1 MHFHLIWI
9 KEKNWEQ
16 YELNLLINWWDD
28 GFIRKFLANRWVVVV
43 SLTEFKEDVKGFWN
57 IVVSVNFENKEIWI
71 LSPWESLEDKAYFFL
86 SLWLSIN
93 SINFVDKPVSASESQ
108 EIIKSNLA
116 KIIEE
121 DALIKKQQE
130 EKEIQ
135 EKKKYSES
143 AIDDSLKI
151 INLEIDR
158 INQIIKAWTGI
169 ISGTDIKKMEDL
181 CNEMKKIRL
190 WTNFNKMASLIL
202 DAHEITKK
210 AENELLSQDKSK
222 IFLIDKN
229 SITTNADFISELSSF
244 NRITEKVVVQPNGLT
259 TDESMRN
266 TLWINSVFLRMF
278 LKDLFYTFEQSSVD
292 ELFGI
297 VMSFVEYI
305 TLIVIVI
312 FSFLW
317 LIGYVILWIENY
329 SLHLLPAL
337 WWLWLLVYLFNSL
350 NFKGAILKFIGFI
363 ILAAIYWYGLILLKG
378 TFAL

>member
-317 LIGYVILWIENY
+317 LIGYVILWIENF

-350 NFKGAILKFIGFI
+350 NFKGAILKFIGFV

>member
-1 MHFHLIWI
+1 MYFHLIWI

-16 YELNLLINWWDD
+16 YELNLLINWWDEN
-28 GFIRKFLANRWVVVV
+28 FIRKFLANRWVVVV
-43 SLTEFKEDVKGFWN
+43 SIIEFKEDPKSFWN
-57 IVVSVNFENKEIWI
+57 ISVSATFENTEIWI
-71 LSPWESLEDKAYFFL
+71 LTSGESLEDKSYFFIT
-86 SLWLSIN
+86 LWLSIN
-93 SINFVDKPVSASESQ
+93 YINFTDNPISDWEMQ
-108 EIIKSNLA
+108 DLIKSTLA

-121 DALIKKQQE
+121 DAEIKRQQE
-130 EKEIQ
+130 EKEIK
-135 EKKKYSES
+135 EKQKYSES

-151 INLEIDR
+151 INTEIDH
-158 INQIIKAWTGI
+158 IDQIIKSWTGI
-169 ISGTDIKKMEDL
+169 LSWTDIKKMEDL

-244 NRITEKVVVQPNGLT
+244 RRISEKVIVQPNGLT
-259 TDESMRN
+259 TDESLRN
-266 TLWINSVFLRMF
+266 MLWIKSVFLRML
-278 LKDLFYTFEQSSVD
+278 LKDLFYNFEQSSID

-297 VMSFVEYI
+297 VMDFIEYI
-305 TLIVIVI
+305 TLIVIFVV
-312 FSFLW
+312 SFLW
-317 LIGYVILWIENY
+317 LIGPILGFESF
-329 SLHLLPAL
+329 SLYLLPAL

-350 NFKGAILKFIGFI
+350 NLKWVITKIVWFIVLAI
-363 ILAAIYWYGLILLKG
+363 IYWYWLILLKG

>member
-9 KEKNWEQ
+9 KEKNKQQ

-28 GFIRKFLANRWVVVV
+28 NFIRKFLAYRWVVVV
-43 SLTEFKEDVKGFWN
+43 SLTEFKDNPKSFWK
-57 IVVSVNFENKEIWI
+57 ISVSATFENTEIWI
-71 LSPWESLEDKAYFFL
+71 LTPGESLEDKAYFFI

-93 SINFVDKPVSASESQ
+93 YINFTDKPIPDWDMQ
-108 EIIKSNLA
+108 ELIKSTLA

-121 DALIKKQQE
+121 DAEIKRQQE
-130 EKEIQ
+130 EKEIR
-135 EKKKYSES
+135 EKQKYSES

-151 INLEIDR
+151 INMEIDH
-158 INQIIKAWTGI
+158 IDQIIKSWTGI
-169 ISGTDIKKMEDL
+169 LPWSDIKKMEDL

-210 AENELLSQDKSK
+210 TENELLSQDKSK

-244 NRITEKVVVQPNGLT
+244 RRISEKVIVQPNGLT

-266 TLWINSVFLRMF
+266 ILWIRSIFLRML
-278 LKDLFYTFEQSSVD
+278 LKDFFYSFEQSSID

-297 VMSFVEYI
+297 VMNFVEYI
-305 TLIVIVI
+305 TLIVITVV
-312 FSFLW
+312 SFLW
-317 LIGYVILWIENY
+317 LIDPILWLGRF
-329 SLHLLPAL
+329 SLYLLPAL

-350 NFKGAILKFIGFI
+350 NFKWVISKTVWFIVLAI
-363 ILAAIYWYGLILLKG
+363 IYWYWLILLKG

>member
-1 MHFHLIWI
+1 MYFHLIWI

-16 YELNLLINWWDD
+16 YELNLLINWWDEN
-28 GFIRKFLANRWVVVV
+28 FIRKFLANRWVVVV
-43 SLTEFKEDVKGFWN
+43 SLTEFKEDPKSFWN
-57 IVVSVNFENKEIWI
+57 ISVSATFENTEIWI
-71 LSPWESLEDKAYFFL
+71 LTSGESLEDKSYFFIT
-86 SLWLSIN
+86 LWLSIN
-93 SINFVDKPVSASESQ
+93 YINFIDNPISDWEMQ
-108 EIIKSNLA
+108 DLIKSTLA

-121 DALIKKQQE
+121 DAEIKRQQE
-130 EKEIQ
+130 EKEIK
-135 EKKKYSES
+135 EKQKYSES

-151 INLEIDR
+151 INTEIDH
-158 INQIIKAWTGI
+158 IDQIIKSWTGI
-169 ISGTDIKKMEDL
+169 LSWTDIKKMEDL

-244 NRITEKVVVQPNGLT
+244 RRISEKVIVQPNGLT
-259 TDESMRN
+259 TDESLRN
-266 TLWINSVFLRMF
+266 MLWIKSVFLRML
-278 LKDLFYTFEQSSVD
+278 LKDLFYNFEQSSID

-297 VMSFVEYI
+297 VMDFIEYI
-305 TLIVIVI
+305 TLIVIFVV
-312 FSFLW
+312 SFLW
-317 LIGYVILWIENY
+317 LIWPILGFESF
-329 SLHLLPAL
+329 SLYLLPAL

-350 NFKGAILKFIGFI
+350 NSKWVISKIVWFIVLAI
-363 ILAAIYWYGLILLKG
+363 IYWYWLILLKG

>member
-244 NRITEKVVVQPNGLT
+244 NIITEKVVVQPNGLT

-305 TLIVIVI
+305 TLIVIAI

-317 LIGYVILWIENY
+317 LIGYVILWIENF

-350 NFKGAILKFIGFI
+350 NFKGAILKFIGFV

>member
-305 TLIVIVI
+305 TLIVIAI

-317 LIGYVILWIENY
+317 LIGYVILWIENF

-350 NFKGAILKFIGFI
+350 NFKGAILKFIGFV

>member
-130 EKEIQ
+130 ERQ
-135 EKKKYSES
+135 
-143 AIDDSLKI
+143 
-151 INLEIDR
+151 
-158 INQIIKAWTGI
+158 
-169 ISGTDIKKMEDL
+169 
-181 CNEMKKIRL
+181 
-190 WTNFNKMASLIL
+190 
-202 DAHEITKK
+202 
-210 AENELLSQDKSK
+210 
-222 IFLIDKN
+222 
-229 SITTNADFISELSSF
+229 
-244 NRITEKVVVQPNGLT
+244 
-259 TDESMRN
+259 
-266 TLWINSVFLRMF
+266 
-278 LKDLFYTFEQSSVD
+278 
-292 ELFGI
+292 
-297 VMSFVEYI
+297 
-305 TLIVIVI
+305 
-312 FSFLW
+312 
-317 LIGYVILWIENY
+317 
-329 SLHLLPAL
+329 
-337 WWLWLLVYLFNSL
+337 
-350 NFKGAILKFIGFI
+350 
-363 ILAAIYWYGLILLKG
+363 
-378 TFAL
+378 

>member
-9 KEKNWEQ
+9 KEKNKQQ

-28 GFIRKFLANRWVVVV
+28 NFIRKFLAYRGVVVV
-43 SLTEFKEDVKGFWN
+43 SLTEFKDNPKSFWN
-57 IVVSVNFENKEIWI
+57 ISVSATFENTEIWI
-71 LSPWESLEDKAYFFL
+71 LTAGESLEDKAYFFI

-93 SINFVDKPVSASESQ
+93 YINFTDKPIPDWDMQ
-108 EIIKSNLA
+108 ELIKSTLA

-121 DALIKKQQE
+121 DAEIRRQQE
-130 EKEIQ
+130 EKEIK
-135 EKKKYSES
+135 EKQKYSES

-151 INLEIDR
+151 INMEIDH
-158 INQIIKAWTGI
+158 IDQIIKSWTGI
-169 ISGTDIKKMEDL
+169 LSWSDIKKMEDL

-210 AENELLSQDKSK
+210 AEHELLSQDKSK

-244 NRITEKVVVQPNGLT
+244 RRISEKVIVQPNGLT

-266 TLWINSVFLRMF
+266 MLWIRSVFLRML
-278 LKDLFYTFEQSSVD
+278 LKDLFYSFEQSSID

-297 VMSFVEYI
+297 VMNFVEYI
-305 TLIVIVI
+305 TLIVIIIV
-312 FSFLW
+312 SFLW
-317 LIGYVILWIENY
+317 LIDPILWFDKF
-329 SLHLLPAL
+329 SLYLLPAL

-350 NFKGAILKFIGFI
+350 NFKWVISKIVGFI
-363 ILAAIYWYGLILLKG
+363 VLAIIYWYWLILLKG

>member
-121 DALIKKQQE
+121 DAMIKKQQE

-317 LIGYVILWIENY
+317 LIGYVILWIENF

-350 NFKGAILKFIGFI
+350 NFKGAILKFIGFV
-363 ILAAIYWYGLILLKG
+363 ILVAIYWYGLILLKG

>member
-9 KEKNWEQ
+9 KEKNKQQ

-28 GFIRKFLANRWVVVV
+28 NFIRKFLAYRGVVVV
-43 SLTEFKEDVKGFWN
+43 SLTEFKDNPKSFWN
-57 IVVSVNFENKEIWI
+57 ISVSATFENTEIWI
-71 LSPWESLEDKAYFFL
+71 LTAGESLEDKAYFFI

-93 SINFVDKPVSASESQ
+93 YINFTDKPIPDWDMQ
-108 EIIKSNLA
+108 ELIKSTLA

-121 DALIKKQQE
+121 DAEIRRQQE
-130 EKEIQ
+130 EKEIK
-135 EKKKYSES
+135 EKQKYSES

-151 INLEIDR
+151 INMEIDH
-158 INQIIKAWTGI
+158 IDQIIKSWTGI
-169 ISGTDIKKMEDL
+169 LSWSDIKKMEDL

-210 AENELLSQDKSK
+210 AEHELLSQDKSK

-244 NRITEKVVVQPNGLT
+244 RRISEKVIVQPNGLT

-266 TLWINSVFLRMF
+266 MLWIRSVFLRML
-278 LKDLFYTFEQSSVD
+278 LKDLFYSFEQSSID

-297 VMSFVEYI
+297 VMNFVEYI
-305 TLIVIVI
+305 TLIVIIIV
-312 FSFLW
+312 SFLW
-317 LIGYVILWIENY
+317 LIDPILWFGKF
-329 SLHLLPAL
+329 SLYLLPAL

-350 NFKGAILKFIGFI
+350 NFKWVISKIVGFI
-363 ILAAIYWYGLILLKG
+363 VLAIIYWYWLILLKG